1 MRSRVGQTPGGFG
14 GTVRALGYATC
25 SRGAARCPGQVLRLP
40 AITARRGRR
49 GSAVKAG
56 RRPSRMRCEAAL
68 TAEGR
73 ARTVRSPLPATSAEG
88 DGRQAVTPPTDRS
101 QEPHK
106 AGRDPSVASL
116 SCCPRGQETVCVSPR
131 SSRSWPGSRVGPAV
145 SADGTPFALP
155 DNARQS
161 LSSRAQSHPGQKE
174 EPRHGAGSAADGRGP
189 GACRTHVP
197 AGRCRHAVCRR
208 LLCCQ
213 MVGGHLVQC
222 LGISWGFGRGRP
234 GRGGPWQGSLRRW
247 PSR

>member
-101 QEPHK
+101 QEPNFGC
-106 AGRDPSVASL
+106 A
-116 SCCPRGQETVCVSPR
+116 
-131 SSRSWPGSRVGPAV
+131 PAV
-145 SADGTPFALP
+145 SMTCPVFLTRRACPTP
-155 DNARQS
+155 
-161 LSSRAQSHPGQKE
+161 PG
-174 EPRHGAGSAADGRGP
+174 PGSA
-189 GACRTHVP
+189 RTSP
-197 AGRCRHAVCRR
+197 AR
-208 LLCCQ
+208 L
-213 MVGGHLVQC
+213 
-222 LGISWGFGRGRP
+222 RGRP
-234 GRGGPWQGSLRRW
+234 CPEQRWREYLDAIFTWSAPAARGVRCRTTLPCTGPRRTSISCAPARRTNARSAPGGPGRHRRQRG
-247 PSR
+247 PSRGLDRIPYLALLRSHVAGKRLTEGAWSGTVRP